1 MESHVHD
8 DNNHATTSRQ
18 FRPSNYV
25 ERCCGNNQLT
35 SFHLKSSSLMM
46 IRRLHQKR
54 SKSEDVQS
62 ESPDWRLSRWIMW
75 KAEQSLFTHPSALSG
90 LTQESCL
97 TADQT
102 AIKKRIRPA
111 CLSKNQFL
119 KSFSPSRPGFIL
131 NFNALLIRRTFVWKG
146 LNLSRNL
153 NLFPGRAGKN
163 RISVC
168 GLMKGS
174 QRGKKL
180 RRPFTQCMFTHL
192 HTCNQR
198 CGTERSQM
206 KCPGSQ
212 QQTWTGKQLNLH
224 ERLERDV
231 FILDVFIHCAAENEH
246 ERGKNFFR
254 LPYKRILVN
263 YP

>member
-1 MESHVHD
+1 MC
-8 DNNHATTSRQ
+8 TTTTITR
-18 FRPSNYV
+18 R
-25 ERCCGNNQLT
+25 
-35 SFHLKSSSLMM
+35 HLVNSDPVIMLNAAVVIINWLPFILNLRHSWWLE
-46 IRRLHQKR
+46 RLHEKR

-62 ESPDWRLSRWIMW
+62 ESPYWRLSRWIMW

-111 CLSKNQFL
+111 RLSKNQFL

-180 RRPFTQCMFTHL
+180 RKPFTQCMFTHL